1 MEERDKWAEWVLA
14 RGHSGD
20 VEQLRLKIDRLTP
33 VRQRV
38 LDNADLR
45 PGDVVL
51 DVGTGDGFIG
61 FGALDRLP
69 DVRVIFSDISAHLLE
84 HCRDT
89 AETAGLTDR
98 AEIVAAPATDLRPI
112 ADASV
117 DVVTTRSVLI
127 YVEDKQQ
134 AFDEFFRVLRPGGRL
149 SIFEPI
155 NNYFPYDPNEFW
167 GFDARPV
174 RDLVEKLHECTST
187 TDDSDDPM
195 LNFNERD
202 LVLAVERAG
211 FDTVQADL
219 TVSVRPGSWAA
230 DWERLLDL
238 APNPHALTPRESIVA
253 WLTPEE
259 RERFE
264 AHLKPLAD
272 LSEGVIREA
281 FAYVTAT
288 KPDLLPH

>member
-1 MEERDKWAEWVLA
+1 MAERDKWAEWVLA

-20 VEQLRLKIDRLTP
+20 LEQLRRKLDHLAP
-33 VRQRV
+33 VRQRI
-38 LDNADLR
+38 LDNADLC

-69 DVRVIFSDISAHLLE
+69 DVRVIFSDISARLLE
-84 HCRDT
+84 HCREA
-89 AETAGLTDR
+89 AETAGLTHR
-98 AEIVAAPATDLRPI
+98 TEVVAAPATDLRPI
-112 ADASV
+112 AEASV

-127 YVEDKQQ
+127 YVHEKQQ

-167 GFDARPV
+167 GFDASPV
-174 RDLVEKLHECTST
+174 RDLVEKLHDAENTE
-187 TDDSDDPM
+187 DVSDDPM

-202 LVLAVERAG
+202 LVFAAERAG

-219 TVSVRPGSWAA
+219 SVSVRPGSWAA

-238 APNPHALTPRESIVA
+238 APNPNALTPRESIVA
-253 WLTPEE
+253 WLTPDQ

-272 LSEGVIREA
+272 SSEGVIREA

-288 KPDLLPH
+288 KA